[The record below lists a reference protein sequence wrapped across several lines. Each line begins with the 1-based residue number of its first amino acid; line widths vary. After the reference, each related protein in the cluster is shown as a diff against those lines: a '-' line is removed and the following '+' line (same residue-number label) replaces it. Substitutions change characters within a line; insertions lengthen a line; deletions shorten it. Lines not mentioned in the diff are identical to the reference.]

1 MNISVW
7 FETSTVVLSG
17 VSTYKSTHIMLR
29 SRALYFGCAMF
40 DAKNWRDSI
49 LKIIRKPL

>member
-7 FETSTVVLSG
+7 FETFIVVLRGIATS
-17 VSTYKSTHIMLR
+17 KSARTMLR

-40 DAKNWRDSI
+40 NDKYWKSLI
-49 LKIIRKPL
+49 LKIIRKLL